1 MKTSFDVLHIIKD
14 LALIYNNNNLIFT
27 ANVFAGTYQDPNPL
41 DFPMPLA
48 QPQDYYWNTNF
59 QNTTGRGDDGVIFA
73 VDQDKKLIWSTF
85 WGGQHEDIIRGA
97 ALNYNGN
104 GLFIAGETANL
115 NYYYPN
121 AQYPYELN
129 KLTNDPN
136 IDDYFNNNG
145 YSQAFGALFS
155 LQAINTPLT
164 NVGIEDPINNDNVA
178 VYPNPSD
185 NIVNISSTAPLQR
198 LQLFDTKGALIY
210 DKNNMNT
217 NDATLDICQLSS
229 GMYLIHITTQEGV
242 YTQKIQKR

>member
-85 WGGQHEDIIRGA
+85 WGGQFEDIIRGA
-97 ALNYNGN
+97 TVDYNGN
-104 GLFIAGETANL
+104 RLFIAGETANL
-115 NYYYPN
+115 NYLYPN

-129 KLTNDPN
+129 ELDDNSPL
-136 IDDYFNNNG
+136 DYFNSNG

-155 LQAINTPLT
+155 LQGINTPLT
-164 NVGIEDPINNDNVA
+164 NVSINEINDLNNVSIYPKPSSDVINITSKEKIKSIEM
-178 VYPNPSD
+178 Y
-185 NIVNISSTAPLQR
+185 
-198 LQLFDTKGALIY
+198 DTKGSQVFIDYPDNKQTQLNIASLANGIY
-210 DKNNMNT
+210 SIRCRTDLKIV
-217 NDATLDICQLSS
+217 TL
-229 GMYLIHITTQEGV
+229 
-242 YTQKIQKR
+242 KIIKL